1 MSALLQRL
9 VSCFPGSSEADSVV
23 LFLFLIF
30 FKRGKEGAKGGCGDF
45 LRRGVFVWIFCLLFF
60 PVSLAFNEPFLHMVP
75 LCTFTRCS
83 KAPSSYQGDSQ

>member
-30 FKRGKEGAKGGCGDF
+30 FKRGKEGA
-45 LRRGVFVWIFCLLFF
+45 REGVGIF
-60 PVSLAFNEPFLHMVP
+60 
-75 LCTFTRCS
+75 
-83 KAPSSYQGDSQ
+83 